1 MNIERKETTGLG
13 GKTLVRVALSLL
25 PALLI
30 EILCAITVSM
40 TEEIQGG
47 EKKLLLLIHG
57 IALLS
62 VVLLLYKGRLPKL
75 IRWASAAV
83 APALAFVLLEYVTHL
98 VTNDVPLPAI
108 GLNLVLYYLAA
119 LVLFFLFGRTDIA
132 VAGITIA
139 AVCVGYI
146 SYYADVFR
154 GMPLLPW
161 DIASAG
167 TAMAVLGNY
176 EIIPTPRGMFV
187 FAVALFQ
194 ILLGFRCNEKLRLPK
209 KFLGPVLAALCCL
222 LLVGVCRYARTDS
235 AIRRFD
241 LIDNMA
247 DPHAMYQHDG
257 FLPAFLLGTRYAEE
271 PEGYSLKNVRE
282 ITAPYQSD
290 AAGDSQE
297 RPNVIVIMNE
307 SWADLSVLCDYEPSE
322 PLFPFIESLEENTL
336 KGWAHVSVLGG
347 NTPNSEFEFLTGLT
361 MGFLPQG
368 VIAYQQYVNEAIPS
382 LATQFNALGYRTIG
396 SHAFWSPSWNRDKIY
411 PRLGFQQL
419 HFQESFP
426 EDVERLRLWITDGEM
441 YREVEKLYESSQEP
455 LFLFG
460 ITMMNHGG
468 YHGNVQ
474 GFDDYVYIKGL
485 EDNGSVREY
494 MTLMRE
500 TDKAFEQLVN
510 YFSKAEEKTVILMFG
525 DHQPN
530 DSVAQ
535 PLLEQAGV
543 TIDPNDP
550 AQKSRRYMTPYV
562 LWANYDIDYDA
573 PENISLNYLAAMLMD
588 VCGLEKTAAQK
599 YQLELMREYPVVTSQ
614 CVMDGAGEFSSI
626 YDYGQYPTLNDYA
639 KLQYNFLLDKRN
651 RLESFWNLSGEAAGN

>member
-1 MNIERKETTGLG
+1 MTTEQKTTAKFR
-13 GKTLVRVALSLL
+13 GKSLARLALSLL

-47 EKKLLLLIHG
+47 EKKLLLLVHG

-75 IRWASAAV
+75 IRWASAAA
-83 APALAFVLLEYVTHL
+83 APAMAFVLLEYVTHL
-98 VTNDVPLPAI
+98 VTNDVPLPSI
-108 GLNLVLYYLAA
+108 FLNLLLYYLAA

-132 VAGITIA
+132 VAAITGF

-176 EIIPTPRGMFV
+176 DIVPTPRGMFV

-194 ILLGFRCNEKLRLPK
+194 VLLGFRCNEKLRLPK

-222 LLVGVCRYARTDS
+222 LLVGACRYVRTDS
-235 AIRRFD
+235 AVQRFG
-241 LIDNMA
+241 LVDNMA
-247 DPHAMYQHDG
+247 DPHAVYLHNG

-271 PEGYSLKNVRE
+271 PEGYSLKKINE
-282 ITAPYQSD
+282 LAAPYQSD
-290 AAGDSQE
+290 AVGDSQE

-322 PLFPFIESLEENTL
+322 PLFPFIESLQENTL

-382 LATQFNALGYRTIG
+382 LATQFKDLGYRTIG
-396 SHAFWSPSWNRDKIY
+396 SHAFWSPSWNRDKVY

-419 HFQESFP
+419 HFQENFP
-426 EDVERLRLWITDGEM
+426 ENVERLRLWITDGEM

-468 YHGNVQ
+468 YHGNME
-474 GFDDYVYIKGL
+474 GDYMYIKGL

-510 YFSKAEEKTVILMFG
+510 YFSEAEEKTVILMFG

-562 LWANYDIDYDA
+562 LWANYDIAYDA
-573 PENISLNYLAAMLMD
+573 PENISLNYLAALLMD

-599 YQLELMREYPVVTSQ
+599 YQLELMRDYPVISSQ
-614 CVMDGAGEFSSI
+614 CVMDAAGEISAS
-626 YDYGQYPTLNDYA
+626 YDYEQYPALTDYA

-651 RLESFWNLSGEAAGN
+651 RLESFWNLAGESAGD

>member
-1 MNIERKETTGLG
+1 MNKETLKPSKTA
-13 GKTLVRVALSLL
+13 GKRLIRLALALL
-25 PALLI
+25 PALLM
-30 EILCAITVSM
+30 EVLCAVTASM

-47 EKKLLLLIHG
+47 EKKLLLLVHV

-62 VVLLLYKGRLPKL
+62 VVLLLYRGRLPKA
-75 IRWASAAV
+75 IRWATAAA
-83 APALAFVLLEYVTHL
+83 APAMAFVLLEYVTHL
-98 VTNDVPLPAI
+98 VTNDVPVPALL
-108 GLNLVLYYLAA
+108 LNLLLYYLAA
-119 LVLFFLFGRTDIA
+119 LVVLFLFGRTDVA
-132 VAGITIA
+132 VAVITVF

-176 EIIPTPRGMFV
+176 DIIPTPRGMFV

-194 ILLGFRCNEKLRLPK
+194 VLLGFRCNEKLHLPK
-209 KFLGPVLAALCCL
+209 RFLGPVLAALCCL
-222 LLVGVCRYARTDS
+222 LLVGACRYTRTDN
-235 AIRRFD
+235 AIQRFD
-241 LIDNMA
+241 LVDNMA
-247 DPHAMYQHDG
+247 DPNYMYQHNG
-257 FLPAFLLGTRYAEE
+257 FLPAFLLGTKYAEE
-271 PEGYSLKNVRE
+271 PAGYSVQKIKELA
-282 ITAPYQSD
+282 APYQSD
-290 AAGDSQE
+290 GVGDSEE

-307 SWADLSVLCDYEPSE
+307 SWADLSVLCGYETSE
-322 PLFPFIESLEENTL
+322 PLSPFIDSLEENTL

-368 VIAYQQYVNEAIPS
+368 VIAYQQYVNESIPS
-382 LATQFNALGYRTIG
+382 LATQFNDLGYRTIG
-396 SHAFWSPSWNRDKIY
+396 SHAFWSPSWSRDKVY

-426 EDVERLRLWITDGEM
+426 ENPERLRLWITDGEM

-468 YHGNVQ
+468 YHGNPEN
-474 GFDDYVYIKGL
+474 FDDYVYVKGM

-510 YFSKAEEKTVILMFG
+510 YFSQAQEKTVILMFG

-543 TIDPNDP
+543 GIDPNDP

-562 LWANYDIDYDA
+562 LWANYDIDYNA

-599 YQLELMREYPVVTSQ
+599 YQLELMQEYPVVTSQ
-614 CVMDGAGEFSSI
+614 CIMDAAGEIRSI
-626 YDYGQYPTLNDYA
+626 YDYEQYPALTDYA

-651 RLESFWNLSGEAAGN
+651 RLEPFWNLAGGAAN